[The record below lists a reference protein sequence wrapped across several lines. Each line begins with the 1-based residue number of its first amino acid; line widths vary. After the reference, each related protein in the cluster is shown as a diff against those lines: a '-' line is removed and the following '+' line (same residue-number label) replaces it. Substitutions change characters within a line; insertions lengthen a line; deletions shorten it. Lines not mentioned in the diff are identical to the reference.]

1 MEQRFLIDTNV
12 LIEYIGNSLPLETKK
27 WVDEIIDQ
35 QFNISVIVGMEVLG
49 HPNVDDVVHDFMSLA
64 NVIDINKE
72 VYYKTI
78 EIRKNHKIKLPDAI
92 IASTCLVYNY
102 TLVTRNVS
110 DFKSIEGLNHFNPH
124 TLHIHH

>member
-1 MEQRFLIDTNV
+1 MEQRYLIDTNV
-12 LIEYIGNSLPLETKK
+12 LIEYLGNTLPTQTKK

-35 QFNISVIVGMEVLG
+35 QFNISVIIGMEVLG

-72 VYYKTI
+72 FYFKTI
-78 EIRKNHKIKLPDAI
+78 EIRKKHRIKLPDAI

-102 TLVTRNVS
+102 TLVTRNTS
-110 DFKSIEGLNHFNPH
+110 DFKSIEGLTHFNPH
-124 TLHIHH
+124 TLHS

>member
-1 MEQRFLIDTNV
+1 MEQRYLIDTNV
-12 LIEYIGNSLPLETKK
+12 LIEYLGNTLPIETKK

-35 QFNISVIVGMEVLG
+35 QFNISVIIGMEVLG
-49 HPNVDDVVHDFMSLA
+49 HPNVNDVVHDFMSLA

-102 TLVTRNVS
+102 TLVTRNTF
-110 DFKSIEGLNHFNPH
+110 DFKSIQGLTHFNPH
-124 TLHIHH
+124 TLH